1 VYAIFAGTGTRIGIS
16 NENRTWSRS
25 EVFSFCMSGIL
36 AFASTCFLFKS
47 LLSDRY
53 QWLFVLDKA
62 NNSWQA
68 GGAEDERE

>member
-1 VYAIFAGTGTRIGIS
+1 MYAIFAGTGTRIGIS

-36 AFASTCFLFKS
+36 AFTLTCFFSKAY
-47 LLSDRY
+47 Y
-53 QWLFVLDKA
+53 QIVIHGSIVLDKA

-68 GGAEDERE
+68 GAAEDEGE